1 MANVNL
7 LNKFTQEVL
16 AEAQMV
22 SDMLP
27 GQFGL
32 SVSADSDVVLSLPDG
47 DWVGIRMYGLD
58 QAKRRWVA
66 WRGSLPFDE
75 GSQWP
80 TLGAAVA
87 HFTEGWDR

>member
-1 MANVNL
+1 MASTNL
-7 LNKFTQEVL
+7 LNKFTQAVL
-16 AEAQMV
+16 AEAQLV

-47 DWVGIRMYGLD
+47 EWVGIRMYGLRPER
-58 QAKRRWVA
+58 RRWLA
-66 WRGSLPFDE
+66 WRGSLPT
-75 GSQWP
+75 GSQQWP

-87 HFTEGWDR
+87 HFTEGWNR